1 MVVHALSESPDDVDG
16 MITALEG
23 WTFEGPKGPMEI
35 RAEDHALLQPMFQV
49 DAATARLASLVGTL
63 DPADVAPPVAAAP

>member
-1 MVVHALSESPDDVDG
+1 
-16 MITALEG
+16 
-23 WTFEGPKGPMEI
+23 MEI

-49 DAATARLASLVGTL
+49 SLDGETASLVGTL